1 VPLVE
6 VGVSAREIPVGLFA
20 VTVAPTTGFPPS
32 LTVAVMVTVCPGVK
46 VAPGLGL
53 DIATDKVWPNAE
65 LAIKTPPRPELN
77 NSRNTE

>member
-1 VPLVE
+1 VPVVK
-6 VGVSAREIPVGLFA
+6 VGVSAREVPVGLFA

-32 LTVAVMVTVCPGVK
+32 LTVAVK